1 MSLRVLVIDNYDS
14 FTYNLVQ
21 LLAELGAQVEVFRN
35 DALDGEGVEAR
46 DPDAVVLSPGPCTPA
61 EAGCSMEVVRRL
73 HPQRPLLGVCLGHQ
87 AIAAALGGRVVR
99 GPEPV
104 HGMAWPIYHD
114 GTGLL
119 AGLPSPFEAGRYHS
133 LVVEPASLPPELEV
147 CAWTEDGLI
156 MGLRHRHRPVYG
168 LQFHPESVLTP
179 QGRVILQEFLA
190 LARRMRAVRRSS
202 GAPGA
207 HGAPDA
213 PAAPGAPG
221 PAGPPATAPGPG
233 RIPVETLAIE
243 EGS

>member
-21 LLAELGAQVEVFRN
+21 LLAELGAEVEVFRN
-35 DALDGEGVEAR
+35 DAIDAAGVEER
-46 DPDAVVLSPGPCTPA
+46 DPDGVVLSPGPCTPA
-61 EAGCSMEVVRRL
+61 EAGCSVDVVRQLDPR
-73 HPQRPLLGVCLGHQ
+73 RPLLGVCLGHQ
-87 AIAAALGGRVVR
+87 AIAAALGARVVR

-119 AGLPSPFEAGRYHS
+119 AGLPSPLEAGRYHS
-133 LVVEPASLPPELEV
+133 LVVEPGSLPPDLQV

-179 QGRVILQEFLA
+179 QGRHILARFLA
-190 LARRMRAVRRSS
+190 IARKMREVRR
-202 GAPGA
+202 G
-207 HGAPDA
+207 HGATD
-213 PAAPGAPG
+213 
-221 PAGPPATAPGPG
+221 ATAVAEASEVVEQAEAATDG
-233 RIPVETLAIE
+233 RVLPHGLRRGLE
-243 EGS
+243 

>member
-21 LLAELGAQVEVFRN
+21 LLAELGARVEVFRN
-35 DALDGEGVEAR
+35 DAIDGEGVEAR
-46 DPDAVVLSPGPCTPA
+46 DPDAVVLSPGPCTPH

-73 HPQRPLLGVCLGHQ
+73 DARRPLLGVCLGHQ

-104 HGMAWPIYHD
+104 HGMASAVFHD

-119 AGLPSPFEAGRYHS
+119 AGLPSPLEAGRYHS
-133 LVVEPASLPPELEV
+133 LVVDPASLPPELEA
-147 CAWTEDGLI
+147 CAWTADGLI

-179 QGRVILQEFLA
+179 QGRDILQQFLA
-190 LARRMRAVRRSS
+190 IAGRLQAERRRVQPRPTP
-202 GAPGA
+202 PGPQ
-207 HGAPDA
+207 GR
-213 PAAPGAPG
+213 PAAVPAAADPQAV
-221 PAGPPATAPGPG
+221 PAGSSP
-233 RIPVETLAIE
+233 RVE